1 MKYLILLLLC
11 WLFAFATP
19 VLAQTSLV
27 GTVTD
32 DIGEPIIFGTI
43 RLSQGGQLVTG
54 SQTDFDGKYQI
65 VPLEPGIYDVQF
77 DYIGYDTTYME
88 GVLVEEGV
96 ANQLDIQIS
105 NGVTLEAV
113 NIIGPSCFP
122 QPEQV
127 MAANIVSPGDLI
139 RMLEAPYYITLYE
152 KGVIVGVN
160 EEVRDLELWME
171 DELIAKWRKRK
182 PGEYKVKVGDLPA
195 GQVLKLI
202 SGSNDFECQAVY

>member
-1 MKYLILLLLC
+1 
-11 WLFAFATP
+11 
-19 VLAQTSLV
+19 
-27 GTVTD
+27 
-32 DIGEPIIFGTI
+32 
-43 RLSQGGQLVTG
+43 
-54 SQTDFDGKYQI
+54 
-65 VPLEPGIYDVQF
+65 
-77 DYIGYDTTYME
+77 
-88 GVLVEEGV
+88 
-96 ANQLDIQIS
+96 
-105 NGVTLEAV
+105 
-113 NIIGPSCFP
+113 
-122 QPEQV
+122 